1 MPRNADMFR
10 REPTEYEL
18 AIETM
23 RHVREL
29 DGRIEQLE
37 RAIENSTASMN
48 AYLEM
53 ATQEEEAINANT
65 KHLRALEAERSRYGS
80 PVEYQEL
87 IFKLRESSQ

>member
-1 MPRNADMFR
+1 MFK

-37 RAIENSTASMN
+37 RAIENSTASMD

-53 ATQEEEAINANT
+53 AAQEEEAVNANT
-65 KHLRALEAERSRYGS
+65 AHLKALNAERSRYGS
-80 PVEYQEL
+80 PADYQEL
-87 IFKLRESSQ
+87 IFRLRESSQ